1 MLVPIK
7 SNQVAKLIPSVAT
20 GGQFKYSL
28 GNPRKILQRVIIS
41 SIGAAITLVIGN
53 NQFGNQTDVLWL
65 ILCLGFALYILWGPI
80 LEASRK
86 NIKYKQFKFFS
97 IFDGIISDIYQIEK
111 IESSREQTNRY
122 GNLEIVE
129 NKRTWLTIELEDE
142 DGYLSKISFPMEKRH
157 SIITRGL
164 RVKCLVSAN
173 ERSFNGKLFLTD
185 AWLPEINLWVGDYP
199 YLLRPAFKEI
209 CFLYKNKI

>member
-1 MLVPIK
+1 MLIPIK
-7 SNQVAKLIPSVAT
+7 SNQVSKLIPSVAT
-20 GGQFKYSL
+20 GGQFKYAL
-28 GNPRKILQRVIIS
+28 GNPRKILQRLIIS

-53 NQFGNQTDVLWL
+53 YQFGNQTDVLWL

-199 YLLRPAFKEI
+199 YLLRPAFEEI
-209 CFLYKNKI
+209 CFLYKNNR

>member
-1 MLVPIK
+1 MLIPLRT
-7 SNQVAKLIPSVAT
+7 NQVTKLIPSVAT
-20 GGQFKYSL
+20 GGQFKYAL

-41 SIGAAITLVIGN
+41 SIGAAITLVISN
-53 NQFGNQTDVLWL
+53 NEFGNQTSVLWL
-65 ILCLGFALYILWGPI
+65 ILCLSFGLYILWGPI

-86 NIKYKQFKFFS
+86 NISYKQYKFCS
-97 IFDGIISDIYQIEK
+97 IFDGFISDIYQSERV
-111 IESSREQTNRY
+111 ESSREQTNRY

-142 DGYLSKISFPMEKRH
+142 DGYLSKISFPKENRH
-157 SIITRGL
+157 NSMTQGL
-164 RVKCLVSAN
+164 RIRCLVSSN

-199 YLLRPAFKEI
+199 YLLRPAFEEI
-209 CFLYKNKI
+209 CFLYKNKF

>member
-1 MLVPIK
+1 MLIPIK
-7 SNQVAKLIPSVAT
+7 NNQVTKLIPSVAT
-20 GGQFKYSL
+20 GGQFRYSL

-86 NIKYKQFKFFS
+86 NLKFKQFKFFS
-97 IFDGIISDIYQIEK
+97 IFDGFISDIYQTEK
-111 IESSREQTNRY
+111 VESSREQTNRY

-142 DGYLSKISFPMEKRH
+142 DGYLSKISFPFEKKH
-157 SIITRGL
+157 NTIDRGL
-164 RVKCLVSAN
+164 KIRCLVSSN

-199 YLLRPAFKEI
+199 YLLRPAFEEI
-209 CFLYKNKI
+209 CLMYKNKF

>member
-1 MLVPIK
+1 MLIPIK
-7 SNQVAKLIPSVAT
+7 SNQVSKLIPSVAT
-20 GGQFKYSL
+20 GGQFKYTL
-28 GNPRKILQRVIIS
+28 GNPRKILQRLIIS

-157 SIITRGL
+157 SIITRGR

-199 YLLRPAFKEI
+199 YLLRPAFEEI
-209 CFLYKNKI
+209 CFLYKNNI

>member
-1 MLVPIK
+1 MLIPIK
-7 SNQVAKLIPSVAT
+7 SNQVSKLIPSVAT

-28 GNPRKILQRVIIS
+28 GNPRKILQRLIIS

-199 YLLRPAFKEI
+199 YLLRPAFEEI
-209 CFLYKNKI
+209 CFLYKNNI

>member
-1 MLVPIK
+1 MLIPIK
-7 SNQVAKLIPSVAT
+7 SNQVSKLIPSVAT
-20 GGQFKYSL
+20 GGQFKYTL
-28 GNPRKILQRVIIS
+28 GNPRKVLQRLIIS

-199 YLLRPAFKEI
+199 YLLRPAFEEI
-209 CFLYKNKI
+209 CFLYKNNI